1 MDNYNYMF
9 LDSNG
14 YYFKLIRNDKITYL
28 DLINKGNWGYNG
40 SYKLL
45 KKIKS
50 LPKNTLF
57 FIDDSELSGQKQI
70 DRNALKYVIKHGR
83 KIKTIQIYNIYV
95 IDK

>member
-1 MDNYNYMF
+1 MVVI
-9 LDSNG
+9 S
-14 YYFKLIRNDKITYL
+14 YF
-28 DLINKGNWGYNG
+28 
-40 SYKLL
+40 
-45 KKIKS
+45 KS